1 MSTAEVQEPERGGW
15 RSWLLPASQR
25 RTIGELADH
34 VDLAGGD
41 RASKRSAFWSMLVI
55 SAVIAGAG
63 VLADSTATVIGA
75 MVIAPLSRPIMGM
88 ALGIVT
94 ADRRLLPRSAG
105 VVALGVV
112 VVVGVGVI
120 ASLAVPGGVD
130 LLANTQVSGRTSPRL
145 ADLVAAVATG
155 LAGAVGLSR
164 RDVGGVLPGV
174 AIAISLVPPLAVAG
188 ICLGQGEFALAAG
201 ASVLFAS
208 NVLSLVLA
216 GTVVFAGYGYAWQAA
231 RATRATRAYATI
243 ALLMVLVL
251 VPLGANTAANLL
263 VNAWTNRITAA
274 AVRWV
279 AAVPGAE
286 VRGVSIASHTAT
298 IDVIAPRQLPP
309 VGTLLS
315 SLHDQVP
322 AGVRIVVNVVNGQRI
337 DAGSVR

>member
-1 MSTAEVQEPERGGW
+1 MTTGEAQEPARGGW
-15 RSWLLPASQR
+15 WSRLLPAAQR
-25 RTIGELADH
+25 KPLGELADQL
-34 VDLAGGD
+34 DLAGRD

-55 SAVIAGAG
+55 SAVIASAG

-75 MVIAPLSRPIMGM
+75 MIIAPLSRPIMGM

-94 ADRRLLPRSAG
+94 ADRRLLLRSAG
-105 VVALGVV
+105 VVALGLF

-120 ASLAVPGGVD
+120 ASLAVPGGEN

-164 RDVGGVLPGV
+164 RDVSDVLPGV

-216 GTVVFAGYGYAWQAA
+216 GTAVFAGYGYAWKAA
-231 RATRATRAYATI
+231 RVTRAYATI
-243 ALLMVLVL
+243 ALMMVLVL

-274 AVRWV
+274 ATRWV
-279 AAVPGAE
+279 GAVPGAE
-286 VRGVSIASHTAT
+286 VRGVTIAAHTAT
-298 IDVIAPRQLPP
+298 IDILAPQQLPP
-309 VGTLLS
+309 VGNLLNA
-315 SLHDQVP
+315 LHGQVP
-322 AGVRIVVNVVNGQRI
+322 TGVRIVLNVSNGQRI
-337 DAGSVR
+337 DAGTVR

>member
-1 MSTAEVQEPERGGW
+1 MSPAGAQEPEVRGGW
-15 RSWLLPASQR
+15 WSRLLPASQR
-25 RTIGELADH
+25 KTVGELADQ
-34 VDLAGGD
+34 VDLGSGD
-41 RASKRSAFWSMLVI
+41 RASKRSAFWSMLVL

-75 MVIAPLSRPIMGM
+75 MIIAPLARPIMGM
-88 ALGIVT
+88 ALGIAT
-94 ADRRLLPRSAG
+94 ADRRLLLRSAG
-105 VVALGVV
+105 VVALGLL

-120 ASLAVPGGVD
+120 ASLAVPGGVN

-145 ADLVAAVATG
+145 ADLVAAIATG

-164 RDVGGVLPGV
+164 RDVGDVLPGV

-188 ICLGQGEFALAAG
+188 ICLGQGELALAAG

-208 NVLSLVLA
+208 NVLALVLA
-216 GTVVFAGYGYAWQAA
+216 GTAVFAGYSDAWQAA
-231 RATRATRAYATI
+231 RVTRAYATM

-274 AVRWV
+274 ATDWV

-286 VRGVSIASHTAT
+286 VRTVTIAAHTAT
-298 IDVIAPRQLPP
+298 IDVLAPQQLPP
-309 VGTLLS
+309 VGNLLNA
-315 SLHDQVP
+315 LHDQVP
-322 AGVRIVVNVVNGQRI
+322 AGIRIVVNLADGQRI